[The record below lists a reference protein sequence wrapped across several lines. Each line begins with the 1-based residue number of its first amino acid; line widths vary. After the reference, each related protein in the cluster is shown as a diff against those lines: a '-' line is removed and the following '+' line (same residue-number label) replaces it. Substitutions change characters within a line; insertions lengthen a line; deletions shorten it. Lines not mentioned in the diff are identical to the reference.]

1 MGTKQETLEIQSQI
15 KNLAAEL
22 GWTQNRLA
30 QILYTELNEWDDDE
44 EILKFQE
51 RLKKELQRSTTKVNR
66 LKKYLEIVVS
76 HPEAQKLDVIFNK
89 YVPTNAISSSLSK
102 EMGKVSKEIDNVY
115 NKRRQADQISA
126 RSSLQFARCAGR

>member
-1 MGTKQETLEIQSQI
+1 MGTKQEALEVQSQI
-15 KNLAAEL
+15 KSLAAEL

-30 QILYTELNEWDDDE
+30 QILYTELNEWDDDN

-51 RLKKELQRSTTKVNR
+51 RLKKELQRSTTKIDR

-89 YVPTNAISSSLSK
+89 YVPQNAISSSLSK

-115 NKRRQADQISA
+115 NKALHRTN
-126 RSSLQFARCAGR
+126 L

>member
-15 KNLAAEL
+15 KSLAAEL

-102 EMGKVSKEIDNVY
+102 EMVKVSKEIDNVY
-115 NKRRQADQISA
+115 NKALHRTNR
-126 RSSLQFARCAGR
+126 

>member
-1 MGTKQETLEIQSQI
+1 MLEMRKRQMGTKQEALEVQSQI
-15 KNLAAEL
+15 KSLAAEL

-30 QILYTELNEWDDDE
+30 QILYTELNEWDDDN

-51 RLKKELQRSTTKVNR
+51 RLKKELQRSTTKIDR

-89 YVPTNAISSSLSK
+89 YVPQNAISSSLSK

-115 NKRRQADQISA
+115 NKALHRTN
-126 RSSLQFARCAGR
+126 L

>member
-1 MGTKQETLEIQSQI
+1 MGTKQEALEVQSQI
-15 KNLAAEL
+15 KSLAAEL

-30 QILYTELNEWDDDE
+30 QILYTELNEWDDDD

-51 RLKKELQRSTTKVNR
+51 RLKKELQRSTTKVDR

-102 EMGKVSKEIDNVY
+102 EMSKVSKEIDNVY
-115 NKRRQADQISA
+115 NKALHRINR
-126 RSSLQFARCAGR
+126 

>member
-1 MGTKQETLEIQSQI
+1 MRKGQMGTKQEVLEVQSQI
-15 KNLAAEL
+15 KSLAAEL
-22 GWTQNRLA
+22 GWTQVRLA
-30 QILYTELNEWDDDE
+30 QILYTELNEWDDDD

-51 RLKKELQRSTTKVNR
+51 RLKKELQRSTIKINR

-89 YVPTNAISSSLSK
+89 YVPQNAISSSLSK

-115 NKRRQADQISA
+115 NKALYQTNRRA
-126 RSSLQFARCAGR
+126 RG